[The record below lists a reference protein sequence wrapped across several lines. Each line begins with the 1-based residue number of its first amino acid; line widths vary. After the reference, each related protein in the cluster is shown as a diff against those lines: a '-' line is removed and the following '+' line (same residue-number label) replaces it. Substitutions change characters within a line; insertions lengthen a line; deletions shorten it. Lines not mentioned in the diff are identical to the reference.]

1 MHVLYGCSM
10 YDCCL
15 YFSVAVC
22 ALQVL
27 YVFYKWYVY
36 FTGAVLSSYCAYFT
50 AAVFTSHLLN
60 VLQMSCVY
68 CTVQMLCVLDRC
80 CMSF

>member
-1 MHVLYGCSM
+1 MHILYGYSM
-10 YDCCL
+10 YDCCM
-15 YFSVAVC
+15 YFRVAVC

-27 YVFYKWYVY
+27 YVFYRWYVY

-60 VLQMSCVY
+60 VCTSDELCILY
-68 CTVQMLCVLDRC
+68 CTDAVCT
-80 CMSF
+80 